1 MIKLSKMTDYAVVVL
16 SHMARGRG
24 VLLSA
29 GNLAEK
35 TSLPEPTV
43 AKILKLLAKR
53 ELIESVRGVSGGY
66 RLERGAQDIPVTAII
81 AAMEGPIA
89 LTSCV
94 DDSHDSCA
102 LQGVCAMNGRWNP
115 VNRALRSALDKV
127 TLADMTEVSGSPLAG
142 LPGETL
148 TANNEQRKTKWA

>member
-16 SHMARGRG
+16 SRMARSRG
-24 VLLSA
+24 ALLSA

-35 TSLPEPTV
+35 TNLPEPTV
-43 AKILKLLAKR
+43 AKILKLLAKQ

-81 AAMEGPIA
+81 AAIEGPIA

-94 DDSHDSCA
+94 EDSHDSCA

-115 VNRALRSALDKV
+115 VNRALRLALDNV
-127 TLADMTEVSGSPLAG
+127 TLADMTGVRA
-142 LPGETL
+142 
-148 TANNEQRKTKWA
+148 A